1 MIPISICTICKN
13 EEKHLEKFLTS
24 LRKYDWEIIIV
35 DTGSN
40 DRSKEIASKY
50 VDQLLDFKWNSD
62 FSAAR
67 NFSISKASN
76 DYVLILDC
84 DEYLVDADIE
94 QLVSLMHTHPH
105 DLGKIL
111 INNYYSLNDKVTN
124 EQCWLERFFNRN
136 FFHYEYAIH
145 EQPTASTS
153 TAFISY
159 NIPITIDHMGYNIS
173 GQEAI
178 AKTKRNLQILFKEL
192 NKDPKN
198 PYHLFQIGKSYKFID
213 DYESAL
219 KYYTQAIIS
228 PTFNPTLD
236 YTQTLVCDYGDA
248 LLKLGKYEEALS
260 LLNVYNFYDY
270 CSDFHCLIGR
280 IYFCNE
286 KYLQAMLEFIKATNC
301 DVSYIKDTKDNIP
314 FYNMGYINELLG
326 NNQGALSHYKRCHDF
341 PMAEERIQLL
351 TQK

>member
-1 MIPISICTICKN
+1 MIPISVCTICKN
-13 EEKHLEKFLTS
+13 EEKHLENFLTK
-24 LRKYDWEIIIV
+24 LRKYDWEIIFV

-40 DRSKEIASKY
+40 DHSKKIASKY
-50 VDQLLDFKWNSD
+50 VDQLFDYKWNND

-67 NFSISKASN
+67 NFSISKATN
-76 DYVLILDC
+76 DHILILDC
-84 DEYLVDADIE
+84 DEYLADANIE
-94 QLVSLMHTHPH
+94 QLVSLMQKHPH
-105 DLGKIL
+105 DLGKIF

-145 EQPTASTS
+145 EQPTASTN
-153 TAFISY
+153 TTFISY

-192 NKDPKN
+192 DKN
-198 PYHLFQIGKSYKFID
+198 PQNPYLLFQIGKSYKFID
-213 DYESAL
+213 YYESAL
-219 KYYTQAIIS
+219 QYYTQAIIS
-228 PTFNPTLD
+228 PNFDPTLD

-270 CSDFHCLIGR
+270 CSDFHCLIGQ
-280 IYFCNE
+280 IYFCNK

-301 DVSYIKDTKDNIP
+301 DVSYVKDTNDNIP

-326 NNQGALSHYKRCHDF
+326 DTQSALLHYKRCHDF